1 MRHLKALGA
10 MLVLLI
16 LVVGIPLGMA
26 ATIGNPL
33 HGWADLKV
41 GDLTDAVLIDLLAV
55 IVWLAWAQFAV
66 SVLVEVGAAARH
78 VQIPTRI
85 PLVPG
90 ASQHLAHTL
99 VGAALLLGT
108 ATAALASPVHALAAA
123 PAHSVAAV
131 ASVHAQS
138 PSPSTR
144 PPNASAQQSTALS
157 RHQTRTATRPQTVTY
172 VIPSDGSGPDT
183 YWDIAEAHLGDGD
196 HWQQIWDLNRGRSQ
210 PDGEVMNNPGLLKP
224 GWTVLLPETGAPTP
238 HGGTQ
243 LKDVTV
249 HEGDT
254 LSGIAASHSVADWH
268 QAWQASKG
276 MAEPGGQ
283 HLTNPDLIRPGW
295 TVKIPVANGTTTTAT
310 TTTPTEHPSKPQT
323 PSRHPSTSQTPT
335 QQPPKVPFKP
345 PPGQQT
351 PGQQAPAPSNS
362 AAPTTPRPEQQ
373 HDSPAASRPARGSS
387 EASMVAFAGGGVLL
401 AGVSL
406 AALIRYRRRQRRW
419 RHPGRTISAT
429 PPGLQRVERAL
440 LSSGNAG
447 IADVTWLNEALRSLV
462 HSLAATE
469 AGRLPDVVAARM
481 TTEALELVLTA
492 AQPEA
497 PKPWRVDETGTRWS
511 IERSDDLGYDPAS
524 RAYHFAPFP
533 TLASVGYTAAGEHWL
548 LDLERVAAMSL
559 SGDPERCLN
568 LARFLAAE
576 LAHNAWS
583 EMLQVTLVGFGQE
596 MAEINP
602 ERLTYTEDFA
612 KAIASLSG
620 DLASTSDA
628 LHHSDVDV
636 LAGRLHNI
644 AGDAWAPHV
653 LLIAP
658 SAAEDTEGLEQ
669 LLTAMRAQ
677 RSRTAVALVL
687 ADDPDHTEG
696 TRWQLTI
703 DEHGTLRIPALDVEL
718 IAQQIPAEEAAQL
731 AQMLALAATVEDRPV
746 PDADGDKPWDEYT
759 DAAGSLRH
767 SLAAPAAPAPTPA
780 SNHRSAGH
788 GIADIPALHLAES
801 APWVR
806 NSLLPLSPQTYLDQT
821 ATTAQDLQTLAPHI
835 DEATRAQVES
845 IDPELD
851 RDLADWY
858 DPACTRPKVRLL
870 GAVSVRA
877 QGSLPPRNPRVLWN
891 TEIVAYFATR
901 SCGVSVETFATD
913 MWPDDPDIARKT
925 KPRQSVSVVRTW
937 LGVSQRTG
945 QEHIPK
951 GTTALAC
958 PYRLE
963 DALVDAEL
971 FRRLRLRGSARGA
984 AGIADLR
991 AALDLVEGVPFSG
1004 RRPEGY
1010 GWLAEN
1016 PLDHVYAGMIVDVAH
1031 IVATHHLAAGEP
1043 ELAVSAAQ
1051 VALKADS
1058 SEDVPLLD
1066 LVAACDA
1073 QDNRAE
1079 ADIYIKRILAN
1090 HDAEVEED
1098 LPPRTAEILHR
1109 RQWLGQPS

>member
-10 MLVLLI
+10 TLVLLV

-26 ATIGNPL
+26 ATIGNPV

-41 GDLTDAVLIDLLAV
+41 GDLTDEVFIDLLAV
-55 IVWLAWAQFAV
+55 VVWLAWAQFAV

-78 VQIPTRI
+78 VQIPARI

-108 ATAALASPVHALAAA
+108 ATASLASPVHALAAT
-123 PAHSVAAV
+123 PGRPVAAV
-131 ASVHAQS
+131 ASVHAQGQTAA
-138 PSPSTR
+138 PRTAST
-144 PPNASAQQSTALS
+144 PQQASTLNGYQA
-157 RHQTRTATRPQTVTY
+157 RTATQPQTVTY
-172 VIPSDGSGPDT
+172 MVPSDGRGPDT
-183 YWDIAEAHLGDGD
+183 YWDLAETRLGGGE
-196 HWQQIWDLNRGRSQ
+196 HWQQIWDLNRGRTQ

-224 GWTVLLPETGAPTP
+224 GWTVLLPASATSPTA
-238 HGGTQ
+238 GGTHIE
-243 LKDVTV
+243 DVTV
-249 HEGDT
+249 QEGDT
-254 LSGIAASHSVADWH
+254 LSGIAQSHGVSDWH
-268 QAWQASKG
+268 RVWQASNG
-276 MAEPGGQ
+276 MAEPDGQ
-283 HLTNPDLIRPGW
+283 HLTDPNLIRPGW
-295 TVKIPVANGTTTTAT
+295 TVQIPAA
-310 TTTPTEHPSKPQT
+310 TPTTQPPTNHPTKPQT
-323 PSRHPSTSQTPT
+323 PQTPT
-335 QQPPKVPFKP
+335 TQTPTKP
-345 PPGQQT
+345 AEPTPGQQT
-351 PGQQAPAPSNS
+351 SREQTPTLGQSTAPA
-362 AAPTTPRPEQQ
+362 APRNDQY
-373 HDSPAASRPARGSS
+373 DSPAASRPTRSS
-387 EASMVAFAGGGVLL
+387 SAAPMVAFAGGGILL

-406 AALIRYRRRQRRW
+406 AALIRYRRRQFRW

-429 PPGLQRVERAL
+429 PPQLQRVERAL
-440 LSSGNAG
+440 LSTGTPG
-447 IADVTWLNEALRSLV
+447 MADVTWLNEALRSLV
-462 HSLAATE
+462 HSLAATDT
-469 AGRLPDVVAARM
+469 GRLPDVVAARM
-481 TTEALELVLTA
+481 TAETLELVLTG

-497 PKPWRVDETGTRWS
+497 PEPWTVDETGTRWS
-511 IERSDDLGYDPAS
+511 IERSDDLGYDPAE

-533 TLASVGYTAAGEHWL
+533 TLASVGYTTAGEHWL

-583 EMLQVTLVGFGQE
+583 EMLRVTLVGFGKE

-602 ERLTYTEDFA
+602 ERLTYTEDFG
-612 KAIASLSG
+612 KAIAALNS

-628 LHHSDVDV
+628 LHAEVDV
-636 LAGRLHNI
+636 LDGRLRNI
-644 AGDAWAPHV
+644 VGDAWAPHV

-658 SAAEDTEGLEQ
+658 SAAEDTEGLDQ

-687 ADDPDHTEG
+687 ADDPDHADG

-731 AQMLALAATVEDRPV
+731 AQMLALAATTEDQPV
-746 PDADGDKPWDEYT
+746 PDAVGDQPWDEYS

-767 SLAAPAAPAPTPA
+767 SLTTSPAELPETTMPTA
-780 SNHRSAGH
+780 TRSTGR
-788 GIADIPALHLAES
+788 GIADIPALHLADS
-801 APWVR
+801 APWVT
-806 NSLLPLSPQTYLDQT
+806 NSVLPLSPQTYLDQT
-821 ATTAQDLQTLAPHI
+821 ATTTEDLDTLAPHV

-870 GAVSVRA
+870 GPVTVTA
-877 QGSLPPRNPRVLWN
+877 QGSLPQRNPRLLWN
-891 TEIVAYFATR
+891 SEIVAYLATR
-901 SCGVSVETFATD
+901 PSGVSVETYGTD
-913 MWPDDPDIARKT
+913 MWPDDPNIASKT
-925 KPRQSVSVVRTW
+925 KARQSISVVRQW
-937 LGVSQRTG
+937 LGINQRTG
-945 QEHIPK
+945 QEHLPK
-951 GTTALAC
+951 GVVAGLPS

-963 DALVDAEL
+963 DVLVDAEL

-984 AGIADLR
+984 EGIADLR
-991 AALDLVEGVPFSG
+991 AALDLVAGVPFSD

-1051 VALKADS
+1051 VALKAGS

-1079 ADIYIKRILAN
+1079 ADAYIKRILAN

-1109 RQWLGQPS
+1109 RQWLEQVS

>member
-1 MRHLKALGA
+1 MRRLKALGA
-10 MLVLLI
+10 MLVLLV
-16 LVVGIPLGMA
+16 LVAGIPLGMA

-66 SVLVEVGAAARH
+66 SVLVEIGAAARH
-78 VQIPTRI
+78 VQMPSRI

-108 ATAALASPVHALAAA
+108 ATAALASPVHALAATPTHTVSA
-123 PAHSVAAV
+123 T
-131 ASVHAQS
+131 ASVHAHTPAPSARSAS
-138 PSPSTR
+138 PQQ
-144 PPNASAQQSTALS
+144 ASAAGGHQARVTPHTA
-157 RHQTRTATRPQTVTY
+157 PVTY
-172 VIPSDGSGPDT
+172 VIPGDGRGPDT
-183 YWDIAEAHLGDGD
+183 YWDIAAARLGSGE
-196 HWQQIWDLNRGRSQ
+196 HWQQIWDLNRGRTQ

-224 GWTVLLPETGAPTP
+224 GWTVLLPSSAATP
-238 HGGTQ
+238 SPAAAQ
-243 LKDVTV
+243 LEDVTV
-249 HEGDT
+249 HDGDT
-254 LSGIAASHSVADWH
+254 LSGIAQSHGVADWH
-268 QAWQASKG
+268 QVWQASQD

-295 TVKIPVANGTTTTAT
+295 TLEVPTTAPAHVP
-310 TTTPTEHPSKPQT
+310 TPHVPKP
-323 PSRHPSTSQTPT
+323 QTPT
-335 QQPPKVPFKP
+335 QQTPTPRTPT
-345 PPGQQT
+345 QQT
-351 PGQQAPAPSNS
+351 PTRPDQPTPGEQTPGGQTPTPARPSTS
-362 AAPTTPRPEQQ
+362 VTPGHEQ
-373 HDSPAASRPARGSS
+373 HDVPAASSPARSSS
-387 EASMVAFAGGGVLL
+387 EAPMVAFAGGGVLL

-406 AALIRYRRRQRRW
+406 AALIRYRRRQFRW
-419 RHPGRTISAT
+419 RHPGRTIGAT
-429 PPGLQRVERAL
+429 PPRLQRVERAL
-440 LSSGNAG
+440 LSSGHAG
-447 IADVTWLNEALRSLV
+447 MADVTWLNEALRSLV
-462 HSLAATE
+462 HALSATD

-481 TTEALELVLTA
+481 TAETLELVLTG

-497 PKPWRVDETGTRWS
+497 PKPWTVDETGTRWS
-511 IERSDDLGYDPAS
+511 IDRNDELGYDPAE

-533 TLASVGYTAAGEHWL
+533 TLASVGYTVAGEHWL

-583 EMLQVTLVGFGQE
+583 EMLQVTLVGFGKE

-602 ERLTYTEDFA
+602 ERLTYSDDFA
-612 KAIASLSG
+612 KAITALNSE
-620 DLASTSDA
+620 LASTTDA
-628 LHHSDVDV
+628 LRNTDVDV

-658 SAAEDTEGLEQ
+658 SAAADTEGLEQ

-687 ADDPDHTEG
+687 ADDPDHAEG

-703 DEHGTLRIPALDVEL
+703 DEYGTLRIPALGVEL

-731 AQMLALAATVEDRPV
+731 AQMLALAATTEDRPV
-746 PDADGDKPWDEYT
+746 PDADGDKPWDEYS
-759 DAAGSLRH
+759 DAAGSLRR
-767 SLAAPAAPAPTPA
+767 SLAAAIPPAAAAPA
-780 SNHRSAGH
+780 SRSVGH
-788 GIADIPALHLAES
+788 GVADIPALHLAES
-801 APWVR
+801 APWVT
-806 NSLLPLSPQTYLDQT
+806 NSVLPLSAQTYLEQT
-821 ATTAQDLQTLAPHI
+821 ATTKEDLDALAPHV
-835 DEATRAQVES
+835 DDATRAQVES

-851 RDLADWY
+851 RDLSDWY
-858 DPACTRPKVRLL
+858 DSACTRPKVCLL
-870 GAVSVRA
+870 GPVTVTA
-877 QGSLPPRNPRVLWN
+877 QGSLPQRNPRLLWN
-891 TEIVAYFATR
+891 TEIVAYLATR
-901 SCGVSVETFATD
+901 PGGVSVERYGTD
-913 MWPDDPDIARKT
+913 MWPDDPNIASKT
-925 KPRQSVSVVRTW
+925 KARQSISVVRQW
-937 LGVSQRTG
+937 LGMNERSG
-945 QEHIPK
+945 QEYLPK
-951 GTTALAC
+951 GVVAGLPS

-963 DALVDAEL
+963 DVLVDAEL

-984 AGIADLR
+984 DGIGDLR
-991 AALDLVEGVPFSG
+991 AALDLVLGVPFSE
-1004 RRPEGY
+1004 RRQEGY

-1016 PLDHVYAGMIVDVAH
+1016 PLDHVFAGMIVDVAH

-1051 VALKADS
+1051 VALRAGS

-1079 ADIYIKRILAN
+1079 AAAYIKRILAN
-1090 HDAEVEED
+1090 HDAEVEDD

-1109 RQWLGQPS
+1109 RQWLGRAS